1 MSEYSYVEKPIL
13 EWLSGNPTDPSD
25 KGLGWTY
32 RAKTDLAIYGR
43 DETDALTEGLLIS
56 ALRKINPGIT
66 DDNKAKKAVVAL
78 RAVMADPDP
87 LSANRRT
94 LDALRDGL
102 PVVLASGENA
112 TTVSFI
118 AFDPAHQGLND
129 FTVTNQYIVRG
140 SKGTRA
146 DTVLLVNGIPLV
158 VCEYKSL
165 LASGHD
171 WPHGVKQVHRY
182 QALNKHSC

>member
-1 MSEYSYVEKPIL
+1 MSEFSYVEKPIL

-32 RAKTDLAIYGR
+32 RSKNDLAIYGR
-43 DETDALTEGLLIS
+43 DETDALTEGLLIP
-56 ALRKINPGIT
+56 ALRKINLGIT

-102 PVVLASGENA
+102 PVVLAPGENA
-112 TTVSFI
+112 TTVSFVPLT
-118 AFDPAHQGLND
+118 PACP
-129 FTVTNQYIVRG
+129 
-140 SKGTRA
+140 
-146 DTVLLVNGIPLV
+146 GIQRHT
-158 VCEYKSL
+158 
-165 LASGHD
+165 SGYRSAGQ
-171 WPHGVKQVHRY
+171 WNPAGGV
-182 QALNKHSC
+182 